1 MNYPLS
7 SAHYSGFLLS
17 DRIEDTWSP
26 GPILLRETDRSY
38 DLHERTA
45 KFGEAVLLF
54 VKRIPDNAV
63 NRRLISQLVGC
74 ATSLGANYCEADE
87 AVSRKD
93 FCLKIAICRK
103 EARETQFF
111 LRMMATAED
120 RFKDE
125 ARKLWREARELHLI
139 FCAILRNSK
148 GTSYK
153 MSKYQMP
160 NTNE

>member
-7 SAHYSGFLLS
+7 DPSYSGFILS
-17 DRIEDTWSP
+17 DGTEYISSP
-26 GPILLRETDRSY
+26 VPLFLREINGRY

-45 KFGEAVLLF
+45 RFGEAVLLF
-54 VKRIPDNAV
+54 VKRVPENSV

-93 FCLKIAICRK
+93 FCQKIAICRK

-148 GTSYK
+148 GNSYK
-153 MSKYQMP
+153 MTKYQMP

>member
-1 MNYPLS
+1 MIQYPIS
-7 SAHYSGFLLS
+7 STFYSGFVLQ
-17 DRIEDTWSP
+17 EEATSP
-26 GPILLRETDRSY
+26 LNSPSSAQARNY
-38 DLHERTA
+38 DLHERSA
-45 KFGEAVLLF
+45 RFGEAVLRF
-54 VKRIPDNAV
+54 VKKLPDNPV
-63 NRRLISQLVGC
+63 NRRLVSQLVGA

-93 FCLKIAICRK
+93 FCLKISVCRK

-111 LRMMATAED
+111 LRMIATAED

-125 ARKLWREARELHLI
+125 TRSLWREARELHLI

-153 MSKYQMP
+153 
-160 NTNE
+160 

>member
-1 MNYPLS
+1 MTQYPIS
-7 SAHYSGFLLS
+7 SSFYSGFVFQEEPGHLLNS
-17 DRIEDTWSP
+17 AANVQDRN
-26 GPILLRETDRSY
+26 Y

-45 KFGEAVLLF
+45 RFGEAVLRF
-54 VKRIPDNAV
+54 VKKLPDNAV
-63 NRRLISQLVGC
+63 NRRLVSQLVGA

-93 FCLKIAICRK
+93 FCLKISVCRK

-111 LRMMATAED
+111 LRMIATAEE
-120 RFKDE
+120 RYKNE
-125 ARKLWREARELHLI
+125 VRSLWREARELHLI

-153 MSKYQMP
+153 
-160 NTNE
+160 

>member
-1 MNYPLS
+1 MTQYPS
-7 SAHYSGFLLS
+7 SSSFYSGFCF
-17 DRIEDTWSP
+17 REEDSSFSP
-26 GPILLRETDRSY
+26 DLPEANGRARNY

-45 KFGEAVLLF
+45 RFGEAILRF
-54 VKRIPDNAV
+54 VKKLPDNAV
-63 NRRLISQLVGC
+63 NRRLVSQLVGA

-93 FCLKIAICRK
+93 FCLKISVCRK

-111 LRMMATAED
+111 LRMIATAED
-120 RFKDE
+120 RYKNE
-125 ARKLWREARELHLI
+125 VRSLWREARELHLI

-153 MSKYQMP
+153 
-160 NTNE
+160 